1 MLRESKI
8 LSNIKFLW
16 IKYCQKIMEGDG
28 KTGAAEDLK
37 TKYHPYLTKKLN
49 AQYFTY
55 FKFSVIKAFSSQKS
69 PEMAFFFRSALK
81 KWAKPEKPYNH
92 ILIYFF

>member
-37 TKYHPYLTKKLN
+37 TKYHP
-49 AQYFTY
+49 
-55 FKFSVIKAFSSQKS
+55 IWQK
-69 PEMAFFFRSALK
+69 
-81 KWAKPEKPYNH
+81 N
-92 ILIYFF
+92 